1 MLMTQRSSVKISRQ
15 DHIWTADGYMLDKH
29 CDELKEFFETKS
41 KDQKTVTRAISEGT
55 NDVQKKD
62 EAISLTSKSL
72 EDEHTYVCKNLLM
85 NLNTLVR
92 MYIKEYGL
100 NTMLDGEVFYD
111 IVKIQKTLPGEGY
124 HLWHFEKGST
134 IGTANRFLAWTLYLN
149 DIEEGGETEFLYQK
163 LRVKPK
169 KGRFAIWPAGFPY
182 VHRGN
187 PPLKDVKYIATSWI
201 KCQYQEDKLF
211 I

>member
-1 MLMTQRSSVKISRQ
+1 MKKKKNKKINRQNHMWEAEGYRS
-15 DHIWTADGYMLDKH
+15 HKH
-29 CDELKEFFETKS
+29 CAELIEFFVIK
-41 KDQKTVTRAISEGT
+41 KKKKKTVTRAISEGS

-85 NLNTLVR
+85 NLNTLVK

-100 NTMLDGEVFYD
+100 STMLHGEVFYD
-111 IVKIQKTLPGEGY
+111 IVKVQKTLPGEGY

-201 KCQYQEDKLF
+201 KCQYQEDQLF

>member
-1 MLMTQRSSVKISRQ
+1 MKINRQ
-15 DHIWTADGYMLDKH
+15 DHIWTADGYMLDKQ
-29 CDELKEFFETKS
+29 CDELIEFFETKS

-111 IVKIQKTLPGEGY
+111 IVKVQKTLPGEGY

-187 PPLKDVKYIATSWI
+187 PPLQDVKYIATSWI